1 MNDFSKFETRLDA
14 ALEALNAGGGA
25 SAEAAEKLAAAEA
38 SLSEV
43 KQENNNLNA
52 VVKAAEAEKAT
63 LTRKLEKAR
72 NRVVEFRD
80 KVEALK
86 AEKDG
91 EDEATRNQIAALEQS
106 QQRALELREKAR
118 ENNRKL
124 KQDMAELRAQNE
136 AMIGD
141 PDKVNDSLKAELAQL
156 KEQRDVDLEEVNG
169 ILSRLTPL
177 VEGN

>member
-14 ALEALNAGGGA
+14 ALTALNAGGGA
-25 SAEAAEKLAAAEA
+25 SAGDAEKLTAAEV
-38 SLSEV
+38 SLAEL

-52 VVKAAEAEKAT
+52 TVKAAVAEKET

-80 KVEALK
+80 RSEALE
-86 AEKDG
+86 AEKKG
-91 EDEATRNQIAALEQS
+91 SEEASQNQISALETSQREALEQ
-106 QQRALELREKAR
+106 RDKAR
-118 ENNRKL
+118 EYSQKL
-124 KQDMAELRAQNE
+124 KQDMTELRAQNE
-136 AMIGD
+136 KMIGD